1 MLVLSK
7 FIHKFATGN
16 SKNYHPMLKDFQKEL
31 IPIADE
37 DLFVVLNHPNA
48 NFDYPVHYHPEYEI
62 NLVMYT
68 HGERVIGDSVCP
80 FGEMDLVMTGPNVPH
95 AWRGEIV
102 EGNHVITIQF
112 TESFLGMPI
121 LDKRLFAPIKQLLV
135 DSKRGI
141 CFSQS
146 STLLLKDKIIR
157 LTQTKGFQSVLE
169 FLSILYNLAIAEY
182 SILTTNQYNT
192 ADVVMTSKSRRIAKV
207 CDYIEKKCYDSISL
221 AEVSSLV
228 GMSESAFSHFFKK
241 KTGGTFI
248 DYLNNLRIAKA
259 CQLLAETSNTIAE
272 ICYSSGFNN
281 ISNFIRMFKKRKGVT
296 PNEYRTMM
304 NQMLIKY

>member
-1 MLVLSK
+1 
-7 FIHKFATGN
+7 
-16 SKNYHPMLKDFQKEL
+16 
-31 IPIADE
+31 
-37 DLFVVLNHPNA
+37 
-48 NFDYPVHYHPEYEI
+48 
-62 NLVMYT
+62 MYT
-68 HGERVIGDSVCP
+68 RGERVIGDSVCT
-80 FGEMDLVMTGPNVPH
+80 FGNLDLVMTGPNVLH

-112 TESFLGMPI
+112 TDGLLNMPI
-121 LDKRLFAPIKQLLV
+121 MDKRLFAPIKKLLI

-141 CFSQS
+141 SFSQE
-146 STLLLKDKIIR
+146 STIHIKDKIIH

-169 FLSILYNLAIAEY
+169 FLSILYDLAIADY

-221 AEVSSLV
+221 EEVASLV

-281 ISNFIRMFKKRKGVT
+281 ISNFIRMFKKRKGIT

>member
-1 MLVLSK
+1 MQ
-7 FIHKFATGN
+7 
-16 SKNYHPMLKDFQKEL
+16 KDFQKEI

-37 DLFVVLNHPNA
+37 DLFVVLNHPDA
-48 NFDYPVHYHPEYEI
+48 KFDYPVHYHSEYEI
-62 NLVMYT
+62 NLVMNT
-68 HGERVIGDSVCP
+68 LGERVVGDSVRK
-80 FGEMDLVMTGPNVPH
+80 FGELDLVMTGPNVLH

-112 TESFLGMPI
+112 MEGLRDLPI
-121 LDKRLFAPIKQLLV
+121 MNKRLFAPIKQLLA
-135 DSKRGI
+135 DSQRGI
-141 CFSQS
+141 SFSNQS
-146 STLLLKDKIIR
+146 TILIKEKIIH

-169 FLSILYNLAIAEY
+169 FFSILYELAMADY
-182 SILTTNQYNT
+182 TILTSSQYNT

-207 CDYIEKKCYDSISL
+207 CAYIEKKCYDSISL
-221 AEVSSLV
+221 SEVSSLV

-241 KTGGTFI
+241 KTGKTFI

-281 ISNFIRMFKKRKGVT
+281 LSNFIRMFKKRKGMT
-296 PNEYRTMM
+296 PNEYRVMM

>member
-1 MLVLSK
+1 
-7 FIHKFATGN
+7 
-16 SKNYHPMLKDFQKEL
+16 MLKDFQKEL

-68 HGERVIGDSVCP
+68 RGERVIGDSVCP
-80 FGEMDLVMTGPNVPH
+80 FGEMDLVMTGPNVLH

-135 DSKRGI
+135 DSNRGI

>member
-1 MLVLSK
+1 M
-7 FIHKFATGN
+7 F
-16 SKNYHPMLKDFQKEL
+16 
-31 IPIADE
+31 
-37 DLFVVLNHPNA
+37 
-48 NFDYPVHYHPEYEI
+48 
-62 NLVMYT
+62 T

-80 FGEMDLVMTGPNVPH
+80 FGEMDLVMTGPNVLH

-112 TESFLGMPI
+112 TESFLGMSI